1 MKNIIS
7 FYTRAKAFDRL
18 AMFYDTCAGLE
29 IDEYKDYKKA
39 IMALKDSAKF
49 WQKANVDDK
58 T

>member
-18 AMFYDTCAGLE
+18 GMFYDTCSGLE

-49 WQKANVDDK
+49 W
-58 T
+58 